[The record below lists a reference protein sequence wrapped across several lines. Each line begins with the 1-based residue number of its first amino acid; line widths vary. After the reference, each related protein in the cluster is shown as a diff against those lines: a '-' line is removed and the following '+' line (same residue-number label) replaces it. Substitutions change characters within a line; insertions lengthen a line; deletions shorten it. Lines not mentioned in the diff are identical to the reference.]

1 MANTHIGNLSMGSH
15 TLEIPPI
22 LYETN
27 RKRLVERIKKVE
39 ENSVVVLQ
47 GGSEISIYDSD
58 TSYIFRQEAYF
69 NWSFGVTEPDCY
81 GIVDVVTGDCYLF
94 FPRLPIEYA
103 VWMGPL
109 TPLDEF
115 KKKYNSQY
123 VHYVDELIQVL
134 QKLNRKTLL
143 TLSGVNSDSGCMFK
157 AATFEGI
164 DNFKVNNKI
173 LFPIIADLRVIKTD
187 YELDILKY
195 VGEVSSAAH
204 RHVMRFANAEK
215 FEYQCESEFL
225 NYCYK
230 HGGCRHVAY
239 TCICGSGINSAVLH
253 YGHAGAPNNYK
264 LEDGKLCLFDMGGE
278 YYGYAADITVT
289 FPVNGKFSPQQ
300 RIIYDAVLK
309 SNQAVLKAIKPGVA
323 WTDMHLLAN
332 RVLLED
338 LAKEGLLQGSI
349 DDMIE
354 ADIAHIFQ
362 PHGLG
367 HLIGL
372 NVHDVGGYLEGNPER
387 STRPGLKS
395 LRTARIL
402 EKNMVL
408 TVEPGCYFINILL
421 DNALA
426 DCYRS
431 KFLVKDVIN
440 AYRNF
445 GGVRIEDN
453 VIVTDDGI
461 RNLTKVPRTVQE
473 IEDWMAGKDEDNK
486 YT

>member
-1 MANTHIGNLSMGSH
+1 MANKHIGTLTMGPH

-27 RKRLVERIKKVE
+27 RKRLVERLKKVIA
-39 ENSVVVLQ
+39 NSVVLLQ
-47 GGSEISIYDSD
+47 GGSEISVYDSD

-69 NWSFGVTEPDCY
+69 NWCFGVTEADCY
-81 GIVDVVTGDCYLF
+81 GIVDVVTGDCHLF

-123 VHYVDELIQVL
+123 VHYVDELKQVL
-134 QKLNRKTLL
+134 ETLNREALL
-143 TLSGVNSDSGCMFK
+143 TLNGVNSDSGLISK

-164 DNFKVNNKI
+164 DNFKVDNKV
-173 LFPIIADLRVIKTD
+173 LFSIIADLRVIKTD
-187 YELDILKY
+187 YELDVLEY
-195 VGEVSSAAH
+195 VCGITSAAH
-204 RHVMRFANAEK
+204 RHVMRFAKAGT

-239 TCICGSGINSAVLH
+239 TCICASGINSAILH
-253 YGHAGAPNNYK
+253 YGHAGAPNNYQ
-264 LEDGKLCLFDMGGE
+264 LENGKLCLFDMGGE
-278 YYGYAADITVT
+278 YFGYAADITVT

-300 RIIYDAVLK
+300 IIIYESVLK
-309 SNQAVLKAIKPGVA
+309 SNQAVLKAIKPGVL
-323 WTDMHLLAN
+323 WRDMHLLAN

-338 LAKEGLLQGSI
+338 LTRGGLLQGSV
-349 DDMIE
+349 DDMME
-354 ADIAHIFQ
+354 ADIAAIFE

-395 LRTARIL
+395 LRTSRIL

-408 TVEPGCYFINILL
+408 TVEPGCYFINMLL

-426 DCYRS
+426 DCYKS
-431 KFLVKDVIN
+431 KFFVKDVIN
-440 AYRNF
+440 TYRNF

-453 VIVTDDGI
+453 VIVTEDGI

-473 IEDWMAGKDEDNK
+473 VEDWIAGKDEDNK